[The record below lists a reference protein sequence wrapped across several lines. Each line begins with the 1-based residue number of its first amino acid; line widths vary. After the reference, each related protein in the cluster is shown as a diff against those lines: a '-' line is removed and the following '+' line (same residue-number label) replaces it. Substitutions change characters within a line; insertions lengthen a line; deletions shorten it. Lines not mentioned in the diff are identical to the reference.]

1 MQDFIIN
8 DELEFEAGDL
18 MVGFSDE
25 YHQKYILIAEKGEY
39 KQFPELGVGMLNL
52 INSEEMVAM
61 LIEARRNFE
70 YDGMLVDELRF
81 SDENTLVVKANY
93 R

>member
-8 DELEFEAGDL
+8 NDLEFEAGDL

-25 YHQKYILIAEKGEY
+25 YHQKHILIAEKGEY
-39 KQFPELGVGMLNL
+39 KQFPELGVGMFNL
-52 INSEEMVAM
+52 LNSEEMVAM

-70 YDGMLVDELRF
+70 YDGMRVDELRF

>member
-8 DELEFEAGDL
+8 NDLEFEAGDL

-25 YHQKYILIAEKGEY
+25 YHQKHVLIAEKGEY
-39 KQFPELGVGMLNL
+39 KQFPELGVGMFNL
-52 INSEEMVAM
+52 LNSEEMVAM

-70 YDGMLVDELRF
+70 YDGMRVDELRF